1 MRAPPADPPA
11 GDLSSDPLDLPS
23 ASRAVDPAGARKD
36 RRRLGTAARIAV
48 VVIAVG
54 LLAASVVLVLARN
67 PRVLH
72 RTSVPP
78 RPSAPPAVAFGFTSV
93 RIHALP
99 ARRGTSTNASTSVAS
114 LTGFYDSTL
123 TRPSTWTRGVP
134 DDTWDAFAPNVRD
147 RATSDAKSLALGNQV
162 PDLRSLG
169 VGSATLDVTVLID
182 PSGHAQATVARVSIE
197 AGGALDT
204 GAPIQVTV
212 DASFVLRRIDQRW
225 LITGWPEA
233 SLRVGPAAPSVGPSA
248 GPSSGISPSAP
259 GGGAAP
265 TPGVPTPQVSP

>member
-1 MRAPPADPPA
+1 M
-11 GDLSSDPLDLPS
+11 
-23 ASRAVDPAGARKD
+23 
-36 RRRLGTAARIAV
+36 
-48 VVIAVG
+48 VIAVG

-67 PRVLH
+67 PRVVH

-99 ARRGTSTNASTSVAS
+99 ARRGTSTNASTSVAEDVRAS

-134 DDTWDAFAPNVRD
+134 DDAWDAFAPTVRD
-147 RATSDAKSLALGNQV
+147 RATGDGTSLALGNQV
-162 PDLRSLG
+162 PDLRSLT

-197 AGGALDT
+197 ASGALDT

>member
-67 PRVLH
+67 PRVVH

-78 RPSAPPAVAFGFTSV
+78 RPTAPPAVAFGFTSV

-99 ARRGTSTNASTSVAS
+99 ARRGASTKASTSVAEDVRAS

-147 RATSDAKSLALGNQV
+147 RATSDAK
-162 PDLRSLG
+162 
-169 VGSATLDVTVLID
+169 
-182 PSGHAQATVARVSIE
+182 
-197 AGGALDT
+197 
-204 GAPIQVTV
+204 
-212 DASFVLRRIDQRW
+212 
-225 LITGWPEA
+225 
-233 SLRVGPAAPSVGPSA
+233 
-248 GPSSGISPSAP
+248 
-259 GGGAAP
+259 
-265 TPGVPTPQVSP
+265 